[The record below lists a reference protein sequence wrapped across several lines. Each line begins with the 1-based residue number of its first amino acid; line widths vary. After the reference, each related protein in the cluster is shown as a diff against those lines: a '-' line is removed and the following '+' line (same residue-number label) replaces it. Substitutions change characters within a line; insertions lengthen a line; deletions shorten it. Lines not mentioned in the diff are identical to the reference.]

1 MEGTL
6 DILWRRHKSFGTA
19 YRQPV
24 GALCSCWCFVLMLMC
39 YHHVRVMLMGTA
51 LMSFP
56 EGFSLACQT
65 AGSVILH
72 LLLSAIKVLL
82 KPKKYKIK
90 MLLEVSPSGTAHNS
104 GLWVQPF
111 PCNFFHRQTEKN
123 KPRKRKLNKSKAFLM
138 LVFSE
143 Q

>member
-1 MEGTL
+1 
-6 DILWRRHKSFGTA
+6 
-19 YRQPV
+19 
-24 GALCSCWCFVLMLMC
+24 MLMC

-90 MLLEVSPSGTAHNS
+90 NASRSKSIRYCTQQRLVGTA
-104 GLWVQPF
+104 LPLQ
-111 PCNFFHRQTEKN
+111 
-123 KPRKRKLNKSKAFLM
+123 FL
-138 LVFSE
+138 S
-143 Q
+143 QAN